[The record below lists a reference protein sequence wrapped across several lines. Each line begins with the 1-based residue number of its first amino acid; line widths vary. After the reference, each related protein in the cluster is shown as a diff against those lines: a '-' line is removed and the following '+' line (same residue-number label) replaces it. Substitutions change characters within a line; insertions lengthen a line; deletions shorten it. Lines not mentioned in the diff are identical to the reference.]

1 MMGCLSAPFKLL
13 GCLGLIVALG
23 VGYIYRD
30 RLELEG
36 RRLIERIQG
45 DVPPSSGRPGVSSL
59 QSAKAKVDSLNG
71 WRADSVVLTA
81 SEFASLVGSGMDR
94 ELRSQLDSLRV
105 ELLDGEIQVS
115 ARLRTDRLPREVLGP
130 LRGALRPT
138 EPVRAAGPVRVT
150 RPGAGEWSVR
160 SFQIGDFPVP
170 DEMVPDLVGYALG
183 DPKRKTVPVK
193 VPAGIR
199 AIRVRP
205 DGATLYGATRS

>member
-1 MMGCLSAPFKLL
+1 MMGCLTAPFKLL